1 MGASITN
8 DIHIAVKRL
17 DEEAKLPVYGSA
29 EAAGADL
36 HADVFASTKGD
47 ERMRYTLKP
56 GERKLFKTGIALE
69 LPTGYYA
76 KIEGRSGL
84 AFKHGIAVLGG
95 VIDSDYRGDIGVILL
110 NTSDEDFEI
119 KQDDRIAQLI
129 IQPYV
134 RGIFFEAELLG
145 ETRRA
150 EGGFGSTG
158 VSA

>member
-1 MGASITN
+1 MGGTMTTEVNVAF
-8 DIHIAVKRL
+8 KRL
-17 DEEAKLPVYGSA
+17 EEEAKVPFYGSS

-69 LPTGYYA
+69 LPTGFYA

-84 AFKHGIAVLGG
+84 AYKHGIAVLGG

-110 NTSDEDFEI
+110 NTGTEDFEV

-134 RGIFFEAELLG
+134 RAIFFEAELLG
-145 ETRRA
+145 DTHRA
-150 EGGFGSTG
+150 QGGFGSTG